1 MGIIQPAS
9 ELVLK
14 VRVKQLLDAHGKM
27 AVKPFD
33 HKRQRLAILCVDLSQ
48 SEVHLM
54 RESGVLKE
62 TVRSKF
68 FFSIAKTFQI
78 IFLCFQL
85 RAMKSAMSKRA
96 RLRLIFDDFKVL
108 NEENTRETPENDA
121 QPKASVLSLEN
132 PPATL
137 SRDSEALD
145 ELQQSRIHIFVILL
159 LLAMFAM
166 NIFLS

>member
-9 ELVLK
+9 ELMLK

-54 RESGVLKE
+54 SESGVLKE
-62 TVRSKF
+62 T
-68 FFSIAKTFQI
+68 
-78 IFLCFQL
+78 L

-145 ELQQSRIHIFVILL
+145 ELQQSRIHIFVFLL

-166 NIFLS
+166 NIFFRK

>member
-1 MGIIQPAS
+1 MVGPPMGIIQPAS
-9 ELVLK
+9 ELMLK

-68 FFSIAKTFQI
+68 FF
-78 IFLCFQL
+78 
-85 RAMKSAMSKRA
+85 
-96 RLRLIFDDFKVL
+96 RLQKHFK
-108 NEENTRETPENDA
+108 
-121 QPKASVLSLEN
+121 LS
-132 PPATL
+132 
-137 SRDSEALD
+137 S
-145 ELQQSRIHIFVILL
+145 
-159 LLAMFAM
+159 FA
-166 NIFLS
+166 FSCVQ